1 VLPCAK
7 VLSKMSEEQAAMLRE
22 VEREY
27 EEVLD
32 ENCRVLAEYFKEV
45 LVNENSDAGIS
56 PPSLIMKSGA
66 EGGGRENITEEITR
80 TNLLENGRYNV
91 MLYIYFSP
99 IRYSFQINCFCYLR
113 IKGKPYYLTHMQ
125 VTSILILDFYL

>member
-7 VLSKMSEEQAAMLRE
+7 VLSKMSEEQAAKLRE

-45 LVNENSDAGIS
+45 LVNENTDAGIS
-56 PPSLIMKSGA
+56 PPSLILKSAA
-66 EGGGRENITEEITR
+66 EGGGRGNKTEEMTQMSV
-80 TNLLENGRYNV
+80 LENGRYNV
-91 MLYIYFSP
+91 MLYIYSLTKYITF
-99 IRYSFQINCFCYLR
+99 IYL
-113 IKGKPYYLTHMQ
+113 
-125 VTSILILDFYL
+125 

>member
-1 VLPCAK
+1 MVLPCAK
-7 VLSKMSEEQAAMLRE
+7 VLSKMSEEQAAKLRE
-22 VEREY
+22 VEKEY

-32 ENCRVLAEYFKEV
+32 DNCRILAEYFKEV
-45 LVNENSDAGIS
+45 LVNENSDARIS

-66 EGGGRENITEEITR
+66 ESGGRENIREEITR

-99 IRYSFQINCFCYLR
+99 IRYSFHQLHFCSYAF
-113 IKGKPYYLTHMQ
+113 
-125 VTSILILDFYL
+125 LI